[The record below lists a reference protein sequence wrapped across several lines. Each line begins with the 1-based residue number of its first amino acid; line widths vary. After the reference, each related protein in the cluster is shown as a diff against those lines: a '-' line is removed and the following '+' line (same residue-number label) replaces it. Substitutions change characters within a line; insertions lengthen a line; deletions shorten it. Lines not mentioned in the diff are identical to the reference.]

1 MIVQDEKEFVLVIFE
16 EKNTTGSGIRVLT
29 INVCVKNLFASH

>member
-16 EKNTTGSGIRVLT
+16 EKNTTGSGQSVN